1 MKKIKPTVN
10 FYLEDREMISMLSDE
25 EVGKILKKAIR
36 YQCGEKVEKCGDPT
50 TELMWIRWKSNIDR
64 DTEKWIKRCKTNK
77 ENGEKGG
84 RPLEETQKNRTVFP
98 KSDTNPTKAKKA
110 EQEQEQEQEQEY
122 THKESPQDGGGVC
135 VHPTKQEIID
145 YCNQK
150 GFSLSSNT
158 FTAEFFLGHYKDKG
172 VSLEHTWQ
180 ARLDGWIERNKAK
193 PVHTATV
200 SQDKPKVKK
209 TNFSNF
215 HERKYDYDKL
225 EFLLTGHGGVN
236 RDAKEAYEMLNN
248 TVISGGLKD
257 YQKIDLPENDGVIHE
272 DSDDELPF
280 P

>member
-1 MKKIKPTVN
+1 MLYTKDVSFIDLLPDEEAGKLLKNIFHFHSDGKIKELTGLAKATWAMQEDYMGKN
-10 FYLEDREMISMLSDE
+10 FEKRETQ
-25 EVGKILKKAIR
+25 R
-36 YQCGEKVEKCGDPT
+36 
-50 TELMWIRWKSNIDR
+50 R
-64 DTEKWIKRCKTNK
+64 
-77 ENGEKGG
+77 NGSKGG
-84 RPLEETQKNRTVFP
+84 RPTKKKPNKNPNETQLKPNE
-98 KSDTNPTKAKKA
+98 NPKKA
-110 EQEQEQEQEQEY
+110 SVSVSESVSESVSKTKTKTETESN

-135 VHPTKQEIID
+135 VHPTEQEIID

-158 FTAEFFLGHYKDKG
+158 FTAEFFLGYYKDKG
-172 VSLEHTWQ
+172 VSIEHTWQ
-180 ARLDGWIERNKAK
+180 ARLDDWIERNKAK